1 MAKNLVIVESPA
13 KAKTINKY
21 LGSDY
26 NVKASMGHVRDLPE
40 KGFGVDIE
48 NKFEPTYEVSS
59 NKTKVVSEL
68 KAAAKSADKIYL
80 CPDPDREGE
89 AIAWHLSE
97 ILGGRKNPNFF
108 RVTFNEITKEAVKA
122 AFQHAGRIDMN
133 RVDSQQARR
142 VLDRIVGYKISPL
155 LWKKLRGARS
165 AGRVQSVA
173 VRLIVEREREIR
185 AFKAMEYWSIDAA
198 LRKLE
203 AGPAVTPVSVW
214 RKLAKANEE
223 ENGVKPA
230 EKQPL
235 PKDSFLAKLHKIEGE
250 KFWISSEPLAD
261 AILDELQTADWIV
274 AKLDQQARKRY
285 AAPPF
290 ITSTLQQSASSA
302 LRMSPDQ
309 TMRVAQQL
317 YEGMEVGDE
326 GSVGLITYMR
336 TDSVNV
342 SREAQADTLKFVT
355 EQFGKEYAPEKPNF
369 YKSKGGAQEA
379 HEAIRPTSVRRTP
392 ESVARYLDDRQL
404 ALYKLIWRRFVAS
417 QMSPAEMLVKS
428 VEITAKSQRKHDLM
442 ALGGTMHPDD
452 KEKKSQ
458 SSVTSVQS
466 SVREYTFRISGTE
479 VTFPGF
485 LKVYGVEEGDE
496 DKRADDDA
504 NQRVPTLAVDEKVN
518 LCDLR
523 PEQHFTVPPPR
534 YSEATLIKALEE
546 LGIGR
551 PSTYAPT
558 MKTIIDRKYVEK
570 EKNKL
575 KPTDIGEQTNDLL
588 VKTFPHLLDVKFTAQ
603 MEANLDEVE
612 EGKVEWHELLQKF
625 YDDFKPTLDAA
636 LEQKKT
642 PTGIKCP
649 ECKKGKLDITE
660 GRRGEYLTCSRYP
673 KCKFSSDFSRENG
686 DIQIVEAE
694 KTGVVCEKCG
704 AEMVLRAGKQ
714 GEFLACSKYPKCKTA
729 MNFTRDATNKIVVVR
744 AEDIGI
750 PCKKCGKP
758 MSIKKGRNGEFLACT
773 GYPEC
778 KSTMNFI
785 RDEQGNIKPDLGAET
800 GVTCTKCNSPMVI
813 KRGRRGEFLAC
824 SGYPECRNA
833 MPFERGPDG
842 KVIPKP
848 KAEIKLP
855 ENVAKFV
862 AEAKCEKCGKPMTL
876 KQSFGR
882 FFLACTG
889 YPKCKSSGKFPPDI
903 AEALKSVTPKREPKA
918 APVLTDH
925 KCDKCGSPMAIRE
938 SARGKF
944 LGCSAYPKCKNA
956 KPMPEGESGE
966 AKPEVGSQKPEGP
979 VAVAPAA
986 AKPAV
991 VLSDEKCEK
1000 CGSPMAI
1007 RKGRFGEF
1015 LGCSAYPRCK
1025 NIKKLPKAK

>member
-1 MAKNLVIVESPA
+1 MAKKLVIVESPA

-21 LGSDY
+21 LGGDY
-26 NVKASMGHVRDLPE
+26 TVKASMGHIRDLPE
-40 KGFGVDIE
+40 KGLGVDIE
-48 NKFEPTYEVSS
+48 NKFEPTYEVT
-59 NKTKVVSEL
+59 KTKAKVVAEL
-68 KAAAKSADKIYL
+68 KAAAKAAEQVYL

-97 ILGGRKNPNFF
+97 LLGGKKNPNFF
-108 RVTFNEITKEAVKA
+108 RVTFNEITKEAVRA
-122 AFQHAGRIDMN
+122 AFQNPSRIDMN

-142 VLDRIVGYKISPL
+142 VLDRIVGYQISPL

-185 AFKAMEYWSIDAA
+185 AFKAQEYWSIDAG
-198 LRKLE
+198 LRKLD
-203 AGPAVTPVSVW
+203 AGPAVSPAPVLK
-214 RKLAKANEE
+214 KLSKSNEE
-223 ENGVKPA
+223 EAA

-235 PKDSFLAKLHKIEGE
+235 PADSFLAKLHKIEGE
-250 KFWISSEPLAD
+250 KFWIGSEPLAD

-274 AKLDQQARKRY
+274 AKLDQQTRKRY

-317 YEGMEVGDE
+317 YEGMEVGEE

-342 SREAQADTLKFVT
+342 SREAQADTMRFVV

-392 ESVARYLDDRQL
+392 ESLARYLDDRQL
-404 ALYKLIWRRFVAS
+404 AVYKLIWRRFVAS

-428 VEITAKSQRKHDLM
+428 AEITARAQRRHDLN
-442 ALGGTMHPDD
+442 ALGGTIHPDD
-452 KEKKSQ
+452 KEKKTQSPVLSPQ
-458 SSVTSVQS
+458 SST
-466 SVREYTFRISGTE
+466 RDYTVRISGTE
-479 VTFPGF
+479 ITFPGF

-504 NQRVPTLAVDEKVN
+504 NQRVPALVMDEKVN
-518 LCDLR
+518 LCELR
-523 PEQHFTVPPPR
+523 PEQHFTIPPPR

-558 MKTIIDRKYVEK
+558 MKTIFERKYVEK

-588 VKTFPHLLDVKFTAQ
+588 VKTFPHLLDVQFTAL
-603 MEANLDEVE
+603 MEEQLDEVE

-625 YDDFKPTLDAA
+625 YDDFKPMLDAA
-636 LEQKKT
+636 LKQKKI
-642 PTGIKCP
+642 PTGLHCP
-649 ECKKGKLDITE
+649 ECKKGKLNITE

-704 AEMVLRAGKQ
+704 SEMVLRMGKQ
-714 GEFLACSKYPKCKTA
+714 GEFLACSMYPKCKTA
-729 MNFTRDATNKIVVVR
+729 MNFSRDENNKIVPLRAVDTGVV
-744 AEDIGI
+744 
-750 PCKKCGKP
+750 CKKCGQP
-758 MSIKKGRNGEFLACT
+758 MAIKKGRNGEFLACS
-773 GYPEC
+773 GYPDC
-778 KSTMNFI
+778 KSTANFT
-785 RDEQGNIKPDLGAET
+785 RDEQGVIKIDNGAET
-800 GVTCTKCNSPMVI
+800 GVTCAKCNSPMVI

-824 SGYPECRNA
+824 SAYPECRNA
-833 MPFERGPDG
+833 MPFERAPDG

-848 KAEIKLP
+848 KPEITLP
-855 ENVAKFV
+855 ESVANFV
-862 AEAKCEKCGKPMTL
+862 AAAKCDKCGKPMTL

-903 AEALKSVTPKREPKA
+903 AEALKAVTPKREPKA
-918 APVLTDH
+918 PPVLTEH
-925 KCDKCGSPMAIRE
+925 KCDKCGSPMAIRS
-938 SARGKF
+938 SARGRFLGCSAYPRCKNAKPLPEDLESQLPKSPPKPAPVLTDEKCEKCGAPMAKRQGRYGEF
-944 LGCSAYPKCKNA
+944 LGCSAYPKCKNI
-956 KPMPEGESGE
+956 K
-966 AKPEVGSQKPEGP
+966 KL
-979 VAVAPAA
+979 APAA
-986 AKPAV
+986 A
-991 VLSDEKCEK
+991 
-1000 CGSPMAI
+1000 
-1007 RKGRFGEF
+1007 
-1015 LGCSAYPRCK
+1015 
-1025 NIKKLPKAK
+1025 

>member
-21 LGSDY
+21 LGNDY
-26 NVKASMGHVRDLPE
+26 LVKASMGHIRDLPE
-40 KGFGVDIE
+40 KGLGVDIE
-48 NKFEPTYEVSS
+48 NKFEPTYEVTAT
-59 NKTKVVSEL
+59 KAKVVSEL
-68 KAAAKSADKIYL
+68 KAAAKSASKVYL

-97 ILGGRKNPNFF
+97 LLGGRNNPNFC
-108 RVTFNEITKEAVKA
+108 RVTFNEITKDAVRN
-122 AFQHAGRIDMN
+122 AFQHAGPINMP

-142 VLDRIVGYKISPL
+142 VLDRIVGYQISPL

-185 AFKAMEYWSIDAA
+185 AFQKQEYWSIDAA
-198 LRKLE
+198 LRK
-203 AGPAVTPVSVW
+203 PATHLPAPVLK
-214 RKLAKANEE
+214 KLSKSNEE
-223 ENGVKPA
+223 EAA

-235 PKDSFLAKLHKIEGE
+235 PADSFLAKLHKIEGE
-250 KFWISSEPLAD
+250 KFWIGSESLAD

-274 AKLDQQARKRY
+274 AKLDQQVRKRY

-317 YEGMEVGDE
+317 YEGMEVGEE
-326 GSVGLITYMR
+326 GAVGLITYMR

-342 SREAQADTLKFVT
+342 SREAQADTLKFIV
-355 EQFGKEYAPEKPNF
+355 EQFGREYAPEKPNF
-369 YKSKGGAQEA
+369 YRSKGGAQEA

-404 ALYKLIWRRFVAS
+404 AVYKLIWRRFVAS

-428 VEITAKSQRKHDLM
+428 VEITAQAGRKHDLT
-442 ALGGTMHPDD
+442 ALGGTIHPDD
-452 KEKKSQ
+452 KEKKAQ
-458 SSVTSVQS
+458 SAVSGQQS
-466 SVREYTFRISGTE
+466 AYRDYTFRISGTE

-496 DKRADDDA
+496 DKRADEDA
-504 NQRVPTLAVDEKVN
+504 NQRVPALTMKEKVH
-518 LCDLR
+518 LAELR
-523 PEQHFTVPPPR
+523 PEQHFTIPPPR

-588 VKTFPHLLDVKFTAQ
+588 VKTFPHLLDVQFTAQ
-603 MEANLDEVE
+603 MEEQLDEVE
-612 EGKVEWHELLQKF
+612 AGKVEWHELLQKF
-625 YDDFKPTLDAA
+625 YDDFKPMLDAA

-642 PTGIKCP
+642 PTGLKCP

-660 GRRGEYLTCSRYP
+660 GRRGEYLTCSKYP
-673 KCKFSSDFSRENG
+673 KCKFSSDFLRENG
-686 DIQIVEAE
+686 EIQIVEAE
-694 KTGVVCEKCG
+694 QTGVVCEKCG
-704 AEMVLRAGKQ
+704 AEMVLRMGKQ

-729 MNFTRDATNKIVVVR
+729 MNFTRDEANKIVPQRAVDTGVV
-744 AEDIGI
+744 
-750 PCKKCGKP
+750 CKKCGQP
-758 MSIKKGRNGEFLACT
+758 MGIKSGRNGEFLACS
-773 GYPEC
+773 GYPKC
-778 KSTMNFI
+778 KSTMNFT
-785 RDEQGNIKPDLGAET
+785 RDEQGNYKPDLGAET
-800 GVTCTKCNSPMVI
+800 GVTCAKCNSPMVI

-842 KVIPKP
+842 KIIPKP
-848 KAEIKLP
+848 KAEIVLP
-855 ENVAKFV
+855 EAVAQFV
-862 AEAKCEKCGKPMTL
+862 AAAKCDKCGKPMAL

-903 AEALKSVTPKREPKA
+903 AEALKAVTPKREPKA
-918 APVLTDH
+918 APVLTEH
-925 KCDKCGSPMAIRE
+925 KCDKCGSPMAIRS

-956 KPMPEGESGE
+956 KPLPGE
-966 AKPEVGSQKPEGP
+966 AAGEAPVRKPE
-979 VAVAPAA
+979 
-986 AKPAV
+986 
-991 VLSDEKCEK
+991 LTDEKCEK
-1000 CGSPMAI
+1000 CGKPMVK
-1007 RKGRFGEF
+1007 RHGKFGDF
-1015 LGCSAYPRCK
+1015 LGCSGYPKCK
-1025 NIKKLPKAK
+1025 NLQKITPANQ